1 MPKIK
6 YREWKPGQAAQ
17 DIITT
22 AEDICRT
29 YAADGYDLTLRQL
42 YYQFVSRDVIANNMR
57 SYKRLGDIINQ
68 ARLAGMLD
76 WSYIVDRTRNLR
88 GTSHWDSPADVI
100 DAAAQSFR
108 LDKWETQPTRIELW
122 VEKDALA
129 GVIER
134 AANEHDLSYFACRG
148 YVSQSEQWSA
158 AQRFKRYIRNRQ
170 DVVILHLGDHD
181 PSGVDMTRDI
191 TDRLKEFIGGNT
203 ADHLEVHRIALNMDQ
218 VEEYGPPPNPAK
230 ITDSRAAGY
239 IAQHGDESWEL
250 DALDPRTLNDLIT
263 EHVAR
268 IIDQDEFDIVTQ
280 HEERHRELLND
291 ASSRWSDLVE
301 FLEAS

>member
-6 YREWKPGQAAQ
+6 YRDWNPGIAAR
-17 DIITT
+17 DIIAT

-42 YYQFVSRDVIANNMR
+42 YYQFVSRDVIPNDMR
-57 SYKRLGDIINQ
+57 SYKRLGDIINN

-108 LDKWETQPTRIELW
+108 LDKWETQPVRIELW

-134 AANEHDLSYFACRG
+134 AATEHDLSYFACRG

-158 AQRFKRYIRNRQ
+158 SQRFKRYINNGQ

-191 TDRLKEFIGGNT
+191 TDRLKEFIGPQSYRL
-203 ADHLEVHRIALNMDQ
+203 DVQRIALNMDQ
-218 VEEYGPPPNPAK
+218 VEQYGPPPNPAK

-239 IAQHGDESWEL
+239 IALHGDESWEL

-263 EHVAR
+263 EHVER
-268 IIDQDEFDIVTQ
+268 IIDQDEFEVVTE
-280 HEERHRELLND
+280 HEARHRELLNG
-291 ASSRWSDLVE
+291 ASERWSDVVE